1 MKPERENFLAG
12 ASHWSLGRFSSSFLI
27 WLIFLFGLALISLLI
42 FIWLGP
48 VPVKFSFSDFFAQLE
63 AMLGRKELSEPGI
76 IWLKIR
82 LPRALAGL
90 LVGGGLALA
99 GACFQAILRN
109 PLADPYLLGVSGGSA
124 LGAIL
129 GMLIFSGRWGFALVP
144 VFAFA
149 GAIVAIF
156 LVIAVARTQGKLPVL
171 TLLLAGVVVNA
182 FFSALVMLIL
192 SLSPHRHLPEAVFW
206 MMGKLSSADY
216 LQIGLLLIYYLPG
229 MGFLLSLWRDFNLFA
244 LGDEPAQQLGVEV
257 ERTKLLAFI
266 FASLLTASAVS
277 ISGLIGFVGL
287 MVPHFL
293 RIIFGPDHRFL
304 LPASFLLGGSFLI
317 FCDLGARTIIAPA
330 ELPVGVITAILGG
343 PFFIWLLSR
352 ARGELGR

>member
-1 MKPERENFLAG
+1 MKPEPENFPAHRSG
-12 ASHWSLGRFSSSFLI
+12 SFFRRFPFSFLI

-48 VPVKFSFSDFFAQLE
+48 VKVEFSFQEFFSQLG
-63 AMLGRKELSEPGI
+63 AILRGGELSEPGI
-76 IWLKIR
+76 IWLRIR

-124 LGAIL
+124 FGAIL
-129 GMLIFSGRWGFALVP
+129 GMLLFPQKWGFALVP
-144 VFAFA
+144 VFAFL

-156 LVIAVARTQGKLPVL
+156 LVIAVARTRGRLPVL

-182 FFSALVMLIL
+182 FFSALVMLVL
-192 SLSPHRHLPEAVFW
+192 SLSPQRHLPEAVFW
-206 MMGKLSSADY
+206 MMGKLSSANY
-216 LQIGLLLIYYLPG
+216 LQLVLLLIYYIPG
-229 MGFLLSLWRDFNLFA
+229 AGFLFSLWRDFNLFA
-244 LGDEPAQQLGVEV
+244 LGDESAQQLGVEV

-304 LPASFLLGGSFLI
+304 LPGSFLLGGSFLI

-343 PFFIWLLSR
+343 PFFSWLLAR
-352 ARGELGR
+352 AKGELGR